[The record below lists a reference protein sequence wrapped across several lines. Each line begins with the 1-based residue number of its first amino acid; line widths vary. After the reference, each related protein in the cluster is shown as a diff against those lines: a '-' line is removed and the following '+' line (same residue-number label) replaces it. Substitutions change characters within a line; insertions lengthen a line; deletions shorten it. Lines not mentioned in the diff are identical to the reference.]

1 MSVAHPHGV
10 CRTMQPS
17 SYPEAERNTL
27 ARIVADPQFGRVI
40 ALPLIAWQEVGL
52 IALCYAVLIGGVA
65 LATAGWAP
73 YALVIPVHAL
83 AIYAIFTPL
92 HDATHGA
99 LSRNRAL
106 NDALGTLAA
115 LPLFPGFTTGLY
127 RFLHMEHH
135 KHTGEA
141 EADPDEVTVATR
153 MPAKFLVWMFLDL
166 YWIAWYLRRVGH
178 RPRQEWIGAIASVG
192 FFFGWHIG
200 WLISPYAIE
209 FLLLWLI
216 PQRLGITLLV
226 YLFASIQHPEG
237 VHQRERPIQA
247 TRMMRGGPLVRWATL
262 SQAQHL
268 MHHLFP
274 TVPYYRYNDAWALAE
289 PRLREHEI
297 VWGRVFGE
305 RPHPS
310 PIAST
315 AGLGADTMEAT
326 IVAADAVGEGV
337 KAYTLAPASAQP
349 FPAFTPG
356 AHIDVYL
363 DDGIVRQYSLC
374 EAFDGQHY
382 RIAVKREAA
391 GRGGS
396 RSLHA
401 HWHVGRRVRIG
412 RPRNLFALGVHEAVV
427 LVAGGIGITPLLA
440 MAEALHQSGT
450 NFVFHVCARAPDGQ
464 PFGTQ
469 LQEALYANHLR
480 CHYDQAPGTQNNPLT
495 DVDLPE
501 WQPGHAMYL
510 CGPKGFMTHVQAL
523 AAQRGWPKDA
533 IFTESFSASSPPTGV
548 NKAFEV
554 VLARSGR
561 TLYVPDDASLLD
573 VLNAAHCSVPA
584 ACTQGLC
591 GSCVCTVL
599 EGEIEHRDVALSQA
613 ARGAGQ
619 MTTCVS
625 RAKGERLVVDL

>member
-1 MSVAHPHGV
+1 
-10 CRTMQPS
+10 MQPS
-17 SYPEAERNTL
+17 SYPEAERSTL
-27 ARIVADPQFGRVI
+27 ARIVADPQFGRVVT
-40 ALPLIAWQEVGL
+40 LPLIAWEEIGL
-52 IALCYAVLIGGVA
+52 IAACYAVLIGGA
-65 LATAGWAP
+65 SLAIAGWAP
-73 YALVIPVHAL
+73 YPLVMVAHAL

-106 NDALGTLAA
+106 NDALGTVAA

-141 EADPDEVTVATR
+141 KADPDEVTVATP
-153 MPAKFLVWMFLDL
+153 MPGRFLVWMFLDL
-166 YWIAWYLRRVGH
+166 YWIGWYLRRVGD
-178 RPRQEWIGAIASVG
+178 RPRREWMGAIASVV
-192 FFFGWHIG
+192 FFLVWHVG
-200 WLISPYAIE
+200 WLMSPYAVE

-274 TVPYYRYNDAWALAE
+274 TVPYYRYNDAWAVAE

-305 RPHPS
+305 RPNPS
-310 PIAST
+310 PLAST
-315 AGLGADTMEAT
+315 AGTGADTLEAT
-326 IVAADAVGEGV
+326 IVAVDEVGGEV
-337 KAYTLAPASAQP
+337 RAYTLARASAQP
-349 FPAFTPG
+349 LPAFTPG
-356 AHIDVYL
+356 AHIDVHL
-363 DDGIVRQYSLC
+363 DGGIVRQYSLC
-374 EAFDGQHY
+374 EAFDGRHY
-382 RIAVKREAA
+382 RIAVKREEA

-396 RSLHA
+396 RSVHA
-401 HWHVGRRVRIG
+401 QWRVGARVRIG
-412 RPRNLFALGVHEAVV
+412 RPRNLFALGRHEAVV

-440 MAEALHQSGT
+440 MADALHAADRP
-450 NFVFHVCARAPDGQ
+450 FRFHVCARTPQVQ
-464 PFGTQ
+464 PFRAQ
-469 LQEALYANHLR
+469 LQAAPYVERLR
-480 CHYDQAPGTQNNPLT
+480 CHYDQAPGTQNNPLNS
-495 DVDLPE
+495 VDLPE

-510 CGPKGFMTHVQAL
+510 CGPEGFMAHVMGL
-523 AAQRGWPKDA
+523 AARRGWPQEA
-533 IFTESFSASSPPTGV
+533 IFTESFSATSPPTGV

-561 TLYVPDDASLLD
+561 KLYVPADASLLD
-573 VLNAAHCSVPA
+573 ALNAAHCSVPA

-599 EGEIEHRDVALSQA
+599 EGEVEHRDVALNEA
-613 ARGAGQ
+613 ARAAGQ
-619 MTTCVS
+619 MTACVS
-625 RAKGERLVVDL
+625 RAKGHRLVVDL